1 MFLLR
6 KEAIMPFDTIPTE
19 IHEIPENL
27 DFPVLFEQSRV
38 HDKKYVINDKTG
50 DYLNVVGSGFKC
62 ATHKQFFEGVQNTM
76 VENIPDAM
84 SGSTVKW
91 SSARNNAWA
100 MMDMTLPSVNS
111 LIKTDKHTTRIGQRV
126 IALHG
131 IDGSCS
137 NQVFF
142 GAIDFFCTNGM
153 ITGDYNKVRRK
164 NTSNFCMD
172 RFIQE
177 LNQSSVDF
185 YAQTEQLQTWAKTE
199 LPVYSTKG
207 WKEFLT
213 SLLKSENK
221 AKKMLPL
228 VHQEVG
234 KRGRN
239 VFALYSAF
247 TNYASYADER
257 NGFSLRNTGKD
268 TVSQSMWAR
277 EQEVSKWVSSPEFT
291 KLVAA

>member
-1 MFLLR
+1 
-6 KEAIMPFDTIPTE
+6 MPYDVLPTV
-19 IHEIPENL
+19 HEVPENL
-27 DFPVLFEQSRV
+27 DFSVGFEPSRV
-38 HDKKYVINDKTG
+38 ADKKYVINLKTG
-50 DYLNVVGSGFKC
+50 DYLNVVGHGFKC
-62 ATHKQFFEGVQNTM
+62 ASHKKFFDGVQNIM
-76 VENIPDAM
+76 VDNIPDAM
-84 SGSTVKW
+84 IDSTVRW
-91 SSARNNAWA
+91 STARNNAWA
-100 MMDMTLPSVNS
+100 MMDIVMPNVFTTVE
-111 LIKTDKHTTRIGQRV
+111 TEKHSTKIGRRV

-131 IDGSCS
+131 VDGSCS

-153 ITGDYNKVRRK
+153 ITGDYDKVRRK

-185 YAQTEQLQTWAKTE
+185 VGQVNELQEWANIE
-199 LPVYSTKG
+199 LPTYSMKS
-207 WKEFLT
+207 WKEYL
-213 SLLKSENK
+213 SSIMKSDRK
-221 AKKMLPL
+221 AEKMIPL
-228 VHQEVG
+228 VQKEVR

-257 NGFSLRNTGKD
+257 NGFNLRNTGRD
-268 TVSQSMWAR
+268 TSAQSMWAR
-277 EQEVSKWVSSPEFT
+277 ENEVTKWISTPEFK

>member
-1 MFLLR
+1 
-6 KEAIMPFDTIPTE
+6 MPYDVLPTV
-19 IHEIPENL
+19 HEVPENL
-27 DFPVLFEQSRV
+27 DFSVGFETTKF
-38 HDKKYVINDKTG
+38 DEKKYVINEKTG
-50 DYLNVVGSGFKC
+50 DYLGVVGTGFKC
-62 ATHKQFFEGVQNTM
+62 ASHKKFFDGVQNIM
-76 VENIPDAM
+76 VDNIPDAM
-84 SGSTVKW
+84 IDSTVRW
-91 SSARNNAWA
+91 STARNNAWA
-100 MMDMTLPSVNS
+100 MMDIVMPNVFTTVE
-111 LIKTDKHTTRIGQRV
+111 TEKHSTKIGRRV

-131 IDGSCS
+131 VDGSCS

-153 ITGDYNKVRRK
+153 ITGDYDKVRRK

-185 YAQTEQLQTWAKTE
+185 VGQVNELQEWANIE
-199 LPVYSTKG
+199 LPTYSMKS
-207 WKEFLT
+207 WKEYL
-213 SLLKSENK
+213 SSIMKSDRK
-221 AKKMLPL
+221 AEKMIPL
-228 VHQEVG
+228 VQKEVR

-257 NGFSLRNTGKD
+257 NGFNLRNTGRD
-268 TVSQSMWAR
+268 TSAQSMWAR
-277 EQEVSKWVSSPEFT
+277 ENEVTKWISTPEFK

>member
-1 MFLLR
+1 
-6 KEAIMPFDTIPTE
+6 MPYDVLPTV
-19 IHEIPENL
+19 HEVPENL
-27 DFPVLFEQSRV
+27 DFSVGFETTKF
-38 HDKKYVINDKTG
+38 DEKKYVINEKTG
-50 DYLNVVGSGFKC
+50 DYLGVVGTGFKC
-62 ATHKQFFEGVQNTM
+62 ASHKKFFDGVQNIM
-76 VENIPDAM
+76 VDNIPDAM
-84 SGSTVKW
+84 IDSTVRW
-91 SSARNNAWA
+91 STARNNAWA
-100 MMDMTLPSVNS
+100 MMDIVMPNVFTKVE
-111 LIKTDKHTTRIGQRV
+111 TEKHSTKIGRRV

-131 IDGSCS
+131 VDGSCS

-153 ITGDYNKVRRK
+153 ITGDYDKVRRK

-185 YAQTEQLQTWAKTE
+185 VGQVNELQEWANIE
-199 LPVYSTKG
+199 LPTYSMKS
-207 WKEFLT
+207 WKEYL
-213 SLLKSENK
+213 SSIMKSDRK
-221 AKKMLPL
+221 AEKMIPL
-228 VHQEVG
+228 VQKEVR

-257 NGFSLRNTGKD
+257 NGFNLRNTGRD
-268 TVSQSMWAR
+268 TSAQSMWAR
-277 EQEVSKWVSSPEFT
+277 ENEVTKWISTPEFK

>member
-1 MFLLR
+1 
-6 KEAIMPFDTIPTE
+6 MPYDVLPTV
-19 IHEIPENL
+19 HEVPENL
-27 DFPVLFEQSRV
+27 DFSVGFETTKF
-38 HDKKYVINDKTG
+38 DEKKYVINEKTG
-50 DYLNVVGSGFKC
+50 DYLGVVGTGFKC
-62 ATHKQFFEGVQNTM
+62 ASHKKFFDGVQNIM
-76 VENIPDAM
+76 VDNIPDAM
-84 SGSTVKW
+84 IDSTVRW
-91 SSARNNAWA
+91 STARNNAWA
-100 MMDMTLPSVNS
+100 MMDIVMPNVFTTVE
-111 LIKTDKHTTRIGQRV
+111 TEKHSTKIGRRV

-131 IDGSCS
+131 VDGSCS

-153 ITGDYNKVRRK
+153 ITGDYDKVRRK

-185 YAQTEQLQTWAKTE
+185 VGQVNELQEWANIE
-199 LPVYSTKG
+199 LPTYSMKS
-207 WKEFLT
+207 WKEYL
-213 SLLKSENK
+213 SSIMKSDRK
-221 AKKMLPL
+221 AEKMIPL
-228 VHQEVG
+228 VRQEVR

-257 NGFSLRNTGKD
+257 NGFNLRNTGRD
-268 TVSQSMWAR
+268 TSAQSMWAR
-277 EQEVSKWVSSPEFT
+277 ENEVTKWISTPEFK

>member
-1 MFLLR
+1 
-6 KEAIMPFDTIPTE
+6 MPYDVLPTV
-19 IHEIPENL
+19 HEVPENL
-27 DFPVLFEQSRV
+27 DFSVGFEPSRV
-38 HDKKYVINDKTG
+38 ADKKYVINLKTG
-50 DYLNVVGSGFKC
+50 DYLNVVGHGFKC
-62 ATHKQFFEGVQNTM
+62 ASHKKFFDGVQNIM
-76 VENIPDAM
+76 VDNIPDAM
-84 SGSTVKW
+84 IDSTVRW
-91 SSARNNAWA
+91 STARNNAWA
-100 MMDMTLPSVNS
+100 MMDIVMPNVFTKVE
-111 LIKTDKHTTRIGQRV
+111 TEKHSTKIGRRV

-131 IDGSCS
+131 VDGSCS

-153 ITGDYNKVRRK
+153 ITGDYDKVRRK

-185 YAQTEQLQTWAKTE
+185 VGQVNELQEWANIE
-199 LPVYSTKG
+199 LPTYSMKS
-207 WKEFLT
+207 WKEYL
-213 SLLKSENK
+213 SSIMKSDRK
-221 AKKMLPL
+221 AEKMIPL
-228 VHQEVG
+228 VQQEVR

-257 NGFSLRNTGKD
+257 NGFNLRNTGRD
-268 TVSQSMWAR
+268 TSAQSMWAR
-277 EQEVSKWVSSPEFT
+277 ENEVTKWISTPEFK

>member
-1 MFLLR
+1 
-6 KEAIMPFDTIPTE
+6 MPYDVLPTV
-19 IHEIPENL
+19 HEVPENL
-27 DFPVLFEQSRV
+27 DFSVGFETTKF
-38 HDKKYVINDKTG
+38 DEKKYVINEKTG
-50 DYLNVVGSGFKC
+50 DYLGVVGTGFKC
-62 ATHKQFFEGVQNTM
+62 ASHKKFFDGVQNIM
-76 VENIPDAM
+76 VDNIPDAM
-84 SGSTVKW
+84 IDSTVRW
-91 SSARNNAWA
+91 STARNNAWA
-100 MMDMTLPSVNS
+100 MMDIVMPNVFTTVE
-111 LIKTDKHTTRIGQRV
+111 TEKHSTKIGRRV

-131 IDGSCS
+131 VDGSCS

-153 ITGDYNKVRRK
+153 ITGDYDKVRRK

-185 YAQTEQLQTWAKTE
+185 VGQVNELQEWANIE
-199 LPVYSTKG
+199 LPTYSMKS
-207 WKEFLT
+207 WKEYL
-213 SLLKSENK
+213 SSIMKSDRK
-221 AKKMLPL
+221 AEKMIPL
-228 VHQEVG
+228 VQKEVR

-257 NGFSLRNTGKD
+257 NGFSLRNTGRD
-268 TVSQSMWAR
+268 TSAQSMWAR
-277 EQEVSKWVSSPEFT
+277 ENEVTKWISTPEFK

>member
-1 MFLLR
+1 
-6 KEAIMPFDTIPTE
+6 MPYDVLPTV
-19 IHEIPENL
+19 HEVPENL
-27 DFPVLFEQSRV
+27 DFSVGFETTKF
-38 HDKKYVINDKTG
+38 DEKKYVINEKTG
-50 DYLNVVGSGFKC
+50 DYLGVVGTGFKC
-62 ATHKQFFEGVQNTM
+62 ASHKKFFDGVQNIM
-76 VENIPDAM
+76 VDNIPDAM
-84 SGSTVKW
+84 IDSTVRW
-91 SSARNNAWA
+91 STARNNAWA
-100 MMDMTLPSVNS
+100 MMDIVMPNVFTTVE
-111 LIKTDKHTTRIGQRV
+111 TEKHSTKIGRRV

-131 IDGSCS
+131 VDGSCS

-153 ITGDYNKVRRK
+153 ITGDYDKVRRK

-185 YAQTEQLQTWAKTE
+185 VGQVNELQEWANIE
-199 LPVYSTKG
+199 LPTYSMKS
-207 WKEFLT
+207 WKDYL
-213 SLLKSENK
+213 SSIMKSDRK
-221 AKKMLPL
+221 AEKMIPL
-228 VHQEVG
+228 VQKEVR

-257 NGFSLRNTGKD
+257 NGFNLRNTGRD
-268 TVSQSMWAR
+268 TSAQSMWAR
-277 EQEVSKWVSSPEFT
+277 ENEVTKWISTPEFK

>member
-1 MFLLR
+1 
-6 KEAIMPFDTIPTE
+6 MPYDVLPTV
-19 IHEIPENL
+19 HEVPENL
-27 DFPVLFEQSRV
+27 DFSVGFEPSRV
-38 HDKKYVINDKTG
+38 ADKKYVINLKTG
-50 DYLNVVGSGFKC
+50 DYLNVVGHGFKC
-62 ATHKQFFEGVQNTM
+62 ASHKQFFDGVQNIM
-76 VENIPDAM
+76 VDNIPDAM
-84 SGSTVKW
+84 IDSTVRW
-91 SSARNNAWA
+91 STARNNAWA
-100 MMDMTLPSVNS
+100 MMDIVMPNVFTKVE
-111 LIKTDKHTTRIGQRV
+111 TEKHSTKIGRRV

-131 IDGSCS
+131 VDGSCS

-153 ITGDYNKVRRK
+153 ITGDYDKVRRK

-185 YAQTEQLQTWAKTE
+185 VGQVNELQEWANIE
-199 LPVYSTKG
+199 LPTYSMKS
-207 WKEFLT
+207 WKEYL
-213 SLLKSENK
+213 SSIMKSDRK
-221 AKKMLPL
+221 AEKMIPL
-228 VHQEVG
+228 VQQEVR

-257 NGFSLRNTGKD
+257 NGFNLRNTGRD
-268 TVSQSMWAR
+268 TSAQSMWAR
-277 EQEVSKWVSSPEFT
+277 ENEVTKWISTPQFK

>member
-1 MFLLR
+1 
-6 KEAIMPFDTIPTE
+6 MPYDVLPTV
-19 IHEIPENL
+19 HEVPENL
-27 DFPVLFEQSRV
+27 DFSVGFETTKF
-38 HDKKYVINDKTG
+38 DEKEYVINEKTG
-50 DYLNVVGSGFKC
+50 DYLGVVGTGFKC
-62 ATHKQFFEGVQNTM
+62 ASHKKFFDGVQNIM
-76 VENIPDAM
+76 VDNIPDAM
-84 SGSTVKW
+84 IDSTVRW
-91 SSARNNAWA
+91 STARNNAWA
-100 MMDMTLPSVNS
+100 MMDIVMPNVFTKVE
-111 LIKTDKHTTRIGQRV
+111 TEKHSTKIGRRV

-131 IDGSCS
+131 VDGSCS

-153 ITGDYNKVRRK
+153 ITGDYDKVRRK

-185 YAQTEQLQTWAKTE
+185 VGQVNDLQEWANIE
-199 LPVYSTKG
+199 LPTYSMKS
-207 WKEFLT
+207 WKEYL
-213 SLLKSENK
+213 SSIMKSDRK
-221 AKKMLPL
+221 AEKMIPL
-228 VHQEVG
+228 VQQEVR

-257 NGFSLRNTGKD
+257 NGFNLRNTGRD
-268 TVSQSMWAR
+268 TSAQSMWAR
-277 EQEVSKWVSSPEFT
+277 ENEVTKWISTPEFK

>member
-1 MFLLR
+1 
-6 KEAIMPFDTIPTE
+6 MPYDVLPTV
-19 IHEIPENL
+19 HEVPENL
-27 DFPVLFEQSRV
+27 DFSVGFETTKFNE
-38 HDKKYVINDKTG
+38 KKYVINEKTG
-50 DYLNVVGSGFKC
+50 DYLGVVGTGFKC
-62 ATHKQFFEGVQNTM
+62 ASHKKFFDGVQNIM
-76 VENIPDAM
+76 VDNIPDAM
-84 SGSTVKW
+84 IDSTVRW
-91 SSARNNAWA
+91 STARNNAWA
-100 MMDMTLPSVNS
+100 MMDIVMPNVFTKVE
-111 LIKTDKHTTRIGQRV
+111 TEKHSTKIGRRV

-131 IDGSCS
+131 VDGSCS

-153 ITGDYNKVRRK
+153 ITGDYDKVRRK

-185 YAQTEQLQTWAKTE
+185 VGQVNELQEWANIE
-199 LPVYSTKG
+199 LPTYSMKS
-207 WKEFLT
+207 WKEYL
-213 SLLKSENK
+213 SSIMKSDRK
-221 AKKMLPL
+221 AEKMIPL
-228 VHQEVG
+228 VQKEVR

-257 NGFSLRNTGKD
+257 NGFNLRNTGRD
-268 TVSQSMWAR
+268 TSAQSMWAR
-277 EQEVSKWVSSPEFT
+277 ENEVTKWISTPEFK

>member
-1 MFLLR
+1 
-6 KEAIMPFDTIPTE
+6 MPYDVLPTV
-19 IHEIPENL
+19 HEVPENL
-27 DFPVLFEQSRV
+27 DFSVGFEPSRV
-38 HDKKYVINDKTG
+38 ADKKYVINLKTG
-50 DYLNVVGSGFKC
+50 DYLNVVGHGFKC
-62 ATHKQFFEGVQNTM
+62 ASHKQFFDGVQNIM
-76 VENIPDAM
+76 VDNIPDAM
-84 SGSTVKW
+84 IDYTVRWST
-91 SSARNNAWA
+91 ARNNAWA
-100 MMDMTLPSVNS
+100 MMDIVIPNVFTKVE
-111 LIKTDKHTTRIGQRV
+111 TEKHSTKIGRRV

-131 IDGSCS
+131 VDGSCS

-153 ITGDYNKVRRK
+153 ITGDYDKVRRK

-185 YAQTEQLQTWAKTE
+185 VGQVNELQEWANIE
-199 LPVYSTKG
+199 LPTYSMKS
-207 WKEFLT
+207 WKEYL
-213 SLLKSENK
+213 SSIMKSDRK
-221 AKKMLPL
+221 AEKMIPL
-228 VHQEVG
+228 VQQEVR

-257 NGFSLRNTGKD
+257 NGFNLRNTGRD
-268 TVSQSMWAR
+268 TSAQSMWAR
-277 EQEVSKWVSSPEFT
+277 ENEVTKWISTPEFK

>member
-1 MFLLR
+1 
-6 KEAIMPFDTIPTE
+6 MPYDVLPTV
-19 IHEIPENL
+19 HEVPENL
-27 DFPVLFEQSRV
+27 DFSVGFETTKF
-38 HDKKYVINDKTG
+38 DEKKYVINEKTG
-50 DYLNVVGSGFKC
+50 DYLGVVGTGFKC
-62 ATHKQFFEGVQNTM
+62 ASHKKFFDGVQNIM
-76 VENIPDAM
+76 VDNIPDAM
-84 SGSTVKW
+84 IDSTVRW
-91 SSARNNAWA
+91 STARNNAWA
-100 MMDMTLPSVNS
+100 MMDIVMPNVFTKVE
-111 LIKTDKHTTRIGQRV
+111 TEKHSTKIGRRV

-131 IDGSCS
+131 VDGSCS

-153 ITGDYNKVRRK
+153 ITGDYDKVRRK

-185 YAQTEQLQTWAKTE
+185 VGQVNELQEWANIE
-199 LPVYSTKG
+199 LPTYSMKS
-207 WKEFLT
+207 WKEYL
-213 SLLKSENK
+213 SSIMKSDRK
-221 AKKMLPL
+221 AEKMIPL
-228 VHQEVG
+228 VQKEVR

-247 TNYASYADER
+247 TNYASYADDR
-257 NGFSLRNTGKD
+257 NGFNLRNTGKD

-277 EQEVSKWVSSPEFT
+277 EQEVSKWISTPEFK

>member
-1 MFLLR
+1 
-6 KEAIMPFDTIPTE
+6 MPYDIIPIITQVPHNLEFDVEYEPTK
-19 IHEIPENL
+19 
-27 DFPVLFEQSRV
+27 V
-38 HDKKYVINDKTG
+38 HDKKYVINNDTG
-50 DYLNVVGSGFKC
+50 EYLGIVGDGFKC
-62 ATHKQFFEGVQNTM
+62 ASHKDFFEGVQNVM
-76 VENIPDAM
+76 GDNIPDAM
-84 SGSTVKW
+84 TDTKVTW
-91 SSARNNAWA
+91 RTARNNAWA
-100 MMDMTLPSVNS
+100 MMDMTLPNVTTT
-111 LIKTDKHTTRIGQRV
+111 IETDKHSTKIGQRV

-153 ITGDYNKVRRK
+153 ITGDYDKVRRK

-185 YAQTEQLQTWAKTE
+185 YKQAAMLQAWATKE
-199 LPVYSTKG
+199 LPTYSTKG
-207 WKEFLT
+207 WIDFLST
-213 SLLKSENK
+213 ITKSDQK
-221 AKKMLPL
+221 AKKMIHL
-228 VHQEVG
+228 VQQEVS

-257 NGFSLRNTGKD
+257 NGFNLRNTGKD

-277 EQEVSKWVSSPEFT
+277 EHEVTKWISTPEF
-291 KLVAA
+291 KQLIAA

>member
-1 MFLLR
+1 
-6 KEAIMPFDTIPTE
+6 MPYDVLPTV
-19 IHEIPENL
+19 HEVPENL
-27 DFPVLFEQSRV
+27 DFSVGFEPSRV
-38 HDKKYVINDKTG
+38 ADKKYVINLKTG
-50 DYLNVVGSGFKC
+50 DYLNVVGHGFKC
-62 ATHKQFFEGVQNTM
+62 ASHKQFFDGVQNIM
-76 VENIPDAM
+76 VDNIPDAM
-84 SGSTVKW
+84 IDSTVRW
-91 SSARNNAWA
+91 STARNNAWA
-100 MMDMTLPSVNS
+100 MMDIVMPNVFTTVE
-111 LIKTDKHTTRIGQRV
+111 TEKHSTKIGRRV

-131 IDGSCS
+131 VDGSCS

-153 ITGDYNKVRRK
+153 ITGDYDKVRRK

-185 YAQTEQLQTWAKTE
+185 VGQVNELQEWANIE
-199 LPVYSTKG
+199 LPTYSMKS
-207 WKEFLT
+207 WKEYL
-213 SLLKSENK
+213 SSIMKSDRK
-221 AKKMLPL
+221 AEKMIPL
-228 VHQEVG
+228 VQKEVR

-257 NGFSLRNTGKD
+257 NGFNLRNTGRD
-268 TVSQSMWAR
+268 TSAQSMWAR
-277 EQEVSKWVSSPEFT
+277 ENEVTKWISTPQFK